1 MEEQEAEGRE
11 GKTIEE
17 DARGVNGVG
26 KKDGGC
32 GRMSSNA
39 LRCYQN
45 RAALYVE
52 EAVESVGLI
61 LVRLFGVLIR
71 FLAYG
76 FFALHSDTYTTAYMY
91 TLNKPKR

>member
-1 MEEQEAEGRE
+1 MEKQKAEERE
-11 GKTIEE
+11 DKTIED
-17 DARGVNGVG
+17 DARGVDGVG

-32 GRMSSNA
+32 ERMSSNA
-39 LRCYQN
+39 LRCCQN

-71 FLAYG
+71 F
-76 FFALHSDTYTTAYMY
+76 
-91 TLNKPKR
+91 